1 MAMGGNILGIG
12 TDIVS
17 IERIEKSL
25 KKWDEGFL
33 SRLFTEGERAVCDK
47 RKNRAACY
55 AKRFAAKEACSKALG
70 TGIAKGVR
78 WTDMEVVLDENGAP
92 QMALSG
98 EAAERLLSMI
108 GESSGPQVHLTL
120 SDDYPWAVAF
130 VVLSTV

>member
-120 SDDYPWAVAF
+120 SDDHSWAVAF